1 MTMKFFTMLTVW
13 MLSACLIFSG
23 CAKIPDKLLSPT
35 IKIEPMIK
43 DNKEV
48 YNLKLNA
55 GIQNDNSDI
64 ALRDVRGA
72 VVLYDPASKETQR
85 ITFQFEIPLILPF
98 ETGVIEIQN
107 VYSENEIMP
116 IVILLG
122 SDKEKLIN
130 DKGMERSILDD
141 KKVKLDIS
149 GYKKESI
156 LDILKRKPD
165 EKNR

>member
-1 MTMKFFTMLTVW
+1 MTLKFHTMLTTGI
-13 MLSACLIFSG
+13 LSACLIFLG

-35 IKIEPMIK
+35 IKIEPVIK

-55 GIQNDNSDI
+55 GILNDNSDI
-64 ALRDVRGA
+64 ALMDVRGA

-85 ITFQFEIPLILPF
+85 ITFPFEIPMILPF
-98 ETGVIEIQN
+98 ETGVIEIQK

-116 IVILLG
+116 IVTLLG

-165 EKNR
+165 EKN

>member
-1 MTMKFFTMLTVW
+1 MKFFTMLTVW

-55 GIQNDNSDI
+55 GIQNDNSDT
-64 ALRDVRGA
+64 ALMDVRGA